1 MLIPAN
7 ELHITG
13 PEWKISDLTSIE
25 HYDSAIAALIET
37 IARIEADLGSP
48 KAILEPEWAH
58 KARKVLSMRRSALTH
73 VYVLRK
79 ECKRSFAADW
89 AHAFVNA
96 TKVAEPGVYAR
107 IAASLQ
113 KEDLREAA

>member
-13 PEWKISDLTSIE
+13 PEWTVGQLQSLPD
-25 HYDSAIAALIET
+25 YDKAIAALIET

-48 KAILEPEWAH
+48 KAAQEPEWAH
-58 KARKVLSMRRSALTH
+58 KARKVLSMRRSALIH
-73 VYVLRK
+73 VYALRK

-89 AHAFVNA
+89 AHQFVDA
-96 TKVAEPGVYAR
+96 CKAAEPGVFAR
-107 IAASLQ
+107 IAASISQTAL
-113 KEDLREAA
+113 AA

>member
-13 PEWKISDLTSIE
+13 PEWTVGQLQSLPDF
-25 HYDSAIAALIET
+25 DAGIAALIEA

-48 KAILEPEWAH
+48 KALAEPEWAH

-79 ECKRSFAADW
+79 ECRRNFAADW
-89 AHAFVNA
+89 AHQFVDA
-96 TKVAEPGVYAR
+96 TKAAEPGVYAR
-107 IAASLQ
+107 IAASITPTAL
-113 KEDLREAA
+113 AA

>member
-13 PEWKISDLTSIE
+13 PEWTVGQLTNLQDFE
-25 HYDSAIAALIET
+25 AGIAALIET

-48 KAILEPEWAH
+48 KAAQEPEWAH
-58 KARKVLSMRRSALTH
+58 KARKVLSMRRAALIH
-73 VYVLRK
+73 VYALRK

-89 AHAFVNA
+89 AHAFVDA
-96 TKVAEPGVYAR
+96 VKSVEPGVYAR
-107 IAASLQ
+107 VSASINGLA
-113 KEDLREAA
+113 EAA

>member
-13 PEWKISDLTSIE
+13 PEWTLSHLVTLDD
-25 HYDSAIAALIET
+25 HNHAIAALIET

-48 KAILEPEWAH
+48 KATDEPEWAH
-58 KARKVLSMRRSALTH
+58 RARKVLSMRRSALTH

-79 ECKRSFAADW
+79 ECRRDFAADW
-89 AHAFVNA
+89 AHQFVDLV
-96 TKVAEPGVYAR
+96 KSVEPGVYAR
-107 IAASLQ
+107 IAVSISPTAL
-113 KEDLREAA
+113 AA

>member
-13 PEWKISDLTSIE
+13 PEWTVGQLTTLPE
-25 HYDSAIAALIET
+25 YDAGIAALIEA

-48 KAILEPEWAH
+48 KAQQEPEWAH

-79 ECKRSFAADW
+79 ECRRNFAADW
-89 AHAFVNA
+89 AHHFVDA
-96 TKVAEPGVYAR
+96 TKAMEPGVYAR
-107 IAASLQ
+107 VSASLNG
-113 KEDLREAA
+113 LAEAA